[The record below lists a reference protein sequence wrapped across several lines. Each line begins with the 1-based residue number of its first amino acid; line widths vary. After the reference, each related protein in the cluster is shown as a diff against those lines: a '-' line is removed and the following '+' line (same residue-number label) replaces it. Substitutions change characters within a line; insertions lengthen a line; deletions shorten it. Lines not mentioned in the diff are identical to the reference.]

1 MEGRILVRS
10 ASVECLGRI
19 EGIRRHRPLLANET
33 RQLSQSCHNK
43 NYQIPVIEVPQ
54 DRPRFHHLIHNSS
67 QSTAIKMA
75 PPKVKKAMSKPP
87 ADATRSHDSYPGEH
101 LGRKRAAD
109 FFQGDE
115 ADPEAKPKASEEPK
129 SRAPKTAIGSEKTKS
144 SKVDGHPVETEKA
157 HPGGD
162 TIEVEPRKK
171 GRPKKN
177 KESGE
182 EQGAPPES
190 ADPANRRR
198 GKPKVG
204 EVKKSEARDHEV
216 LDVKGDDDEPT
227 EDVSFS
233 KSKKRGKGQAKKVSS
248 AESTKPEVEATKH
261 KKSVSKRK
269 GSVIKATDDKLEQKP
284 ANKPTKS
291 LKATK
296 REIDEADQPTLEA
309 PEKVAIANSKKSTRA
324 ELSAEKGKSEDVDFS
339 IPTDLTMDESVFDS
353 LLSSDKGNQSV
364 DKRPLQSRK
373 SSSAKAS
380 EKAAKFPTKD
390 GTMSKDDAKSSKT
403 AKEMGKLADN
413 EKGPVSKSKKRKTPP
428 TYDVDAVKTD
438 VLDPLT
444 EFASV
449 KKKQKK
455 SKSDSSALEAAG
467 DSLGSL
473 FSSVKKNAKAAIDF
487 AGNITS
493 GGQPSIMGDIEG
505 VAEGVFK
512 GKNSN
517 KKGSRELKG
526 EIPSEESLLKGLES
540 SADEKDPDEDE
551 GFDQGQLPPPL
562 PESTFDKINAISQ
575 PATESKVEEGVV
587 YVGRI
592 PHGFYEHEMR
602 AYFSQFGNI
611 NRLRLSRNKT
621 TGASRHYAFIEFVSN
636 EVAKIVE
643 ETMNNYLLF
652 GHILKVKSVDPNRL
666 HPNIWKGAN
675 RRFKK
680 VPWSQM
686 EGRKLATPMSR
697 EQWEKRVQGE
707 QKRRKDKA
715 EKMKQIGYELDAPLK
730 GVDQVPV
737 RESRKAIEGDEPTVE
752 QEKTLVTEP
761 GEEGTSMMIKETVV
775 TKKIRKPS
783 AKAKEIMNN
792 KEAAAEASK
801 KGKRKA
807 EDVAEKA
814 QESADVAKPVS
825 KKAKKAKAKVGQA
838 IGEVTNAAQDA
849 SASTVDQVMKAR
861 EETAEKAK
869 ASLEEAAP
877 IAKKAKKNADESVEN
892 ETKTTQ
898 DVIAPGT
905 KKSKKSSQETGDNAK
920 DTTTQI
926 DRKGKEAAR
935 KASEATMA
943 ATRTTKKGKKAKA

>member
-1 MEGRILVRS
+1 
-10 ASVECLGRI
+10 
-19 EGIRRHRPLLANET
+19 
-33 RQLSQSCHNK
+33 
-43 NYQIPVIEVPQ
+43 
-54 DRPRFHHLIHNSS
+54 
-67 QSTAIKMA
+67 MA
-75 PPKVKKAMSKPP
+75 PPKVKKAMNKPP
-87 ADATRSHDSYPGEH
+87 ADATRSHDAYPGEH

-129 SRAPKTAIGSEKTKS
+129 SRAPKTAIGSDKTKP

-177 KESGE
+177 KESVE

-190 ADPANRRR
+190 ADLAKRRR

-216 LDVKGDDDEPT
+216 SDVEGDEDEPT
-227 EDVSFS
+227 EDASFS
-233 KSKKRGKGQAKKVSS
+233 KSKKRGKGQAKKASS

-261 KKSVSKRK
+261 KKGVPPKKDSVN
-269 GSVIKATDDKLEQKP
+269 KAADDKSEQNP

-291 LKATK
+291 LKANK
-296 REIDEADQPTLEA
+296 GEIDEADQPTAEA
-309 PEKVAIANSKKSTRA
+309 PEKVATANSKKSTNA
-324 ELSAEKGKSEDVDFS
+324 GLSAEKSKSEDVDFS
-339 IPTDLTMDESVFDS
+339 IPADLTMDESVFDS
-353 LLSSDKGNQSV
+353 LLSNDKGNRSV
-364 DKRPLQSRK
+364 DKRPLQSRN

-380 EKAAKFPTKD
+380 KKAAKFPTKD

-403 AKEMGKLADN
+403 GKEMGKLANN

-428 TYDVDAVKTD
+428 NQDVDAVKTD

-449 KKKQKK
+449 KKKKKQKK
-455 SKSDSSALEAAG
+455 SKSESSALEAAG

-473 FSSVKKNAKAAIDF
+473 LSSVKKNAKAAIDF
-487 AGNITS
+487 AGNITG
-493 GGQPSIMGDIEG
+493 GGQSSIMGGIEG
-505 VAEGVFK
+505 VAEGVCN

-517 KKGSRELKG
+517 KKGSREFKG

-540 SADEKDPDEDE
+540 SSDEKDPDEDE
-551 GFDQGQLPPPL
+551 GFDQGQLPPSL

-575 PATESKVEEGVV
+575 PATERKVEEGVV

-652 GHILKVKSVDPNRL
+652 GHILKVKSIDPNRL
-666 HPNIWKGAN
+666 HANIWKGAN

-680 VPWSQM
+680 VPWPQM

-715 EKMKQIGYELDAPLK
+715 EKMKQIGYEFDAPLK

-761 GEEGTSMMIKETVV
+761 GEEGTSMMIKETVI

-792 KEAAAEASK
+792 KEAAAEAGK

-807 EDVAEKA
+807 EDVVEKA
-814 QESADVAKPVS
+814 KESADVPKPVS
-825 KKAKKAKAKVGQA
+825 KKAKKAKAKAGQA

-849 SASTVDQVMKAR
+849 SASTVDQAMEAM

-869 ASLEEAAP
+869 ASLEETPP
-877 IAKKAKKNADESVEN
+877 IVKKAKKNADESVEN

-898 DVIAPGT
+898 DVIAPAI
-905 KKSKKSSQETGDNAK
+905 KKSKKSAQETGDNVK
-920 DTTTQI
+920 DTITQI
-926 DRKGKEAAR
+926 DKKGKEAAR